1 MEIPG
6 GETRARKV
14 PFSIEAWEIQEAKRS
29 WACLVKGR
37 ITQKTLTATEKDR
50 EVKAEDK
57 TSDQVQISR
66 FPPRKDL

>member
-29 WACLVKGR
+29 WACLAKGR

-50 EVKAEDK
+50 EVK
-57 TSDQVQISR
+57 
-66 FPPRKDL
+66 P